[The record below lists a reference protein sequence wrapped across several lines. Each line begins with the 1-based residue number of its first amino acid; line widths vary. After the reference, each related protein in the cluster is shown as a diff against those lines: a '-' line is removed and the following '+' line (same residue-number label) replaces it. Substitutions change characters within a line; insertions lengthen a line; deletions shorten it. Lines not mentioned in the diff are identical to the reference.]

1 MLLGYKALLKANL
14 YFLFMLQ
21 TASLLNH
28 TCNELVKML
37 TEELVSNLSK
47 VRAIYSLIASLG
59 EIKSSSN
66 LSSHIGKL
74 CVDGTFYLASCCY
87 VIVALKLK
95 QIYFSL
101 N

>member
-1 MLLGYKALLKANL
+1 
-14 YFLFMLQ
+14 MLQ

-28 TCNELVKML
+28 TCNELVKIL

-59 EIKSSSN
+59 EIKSNSN
-66 LSSHIGKL
+66 LSSDIGKL
-74 CVDGTFYLASCCY
+74 CVDRTFYLASCCY